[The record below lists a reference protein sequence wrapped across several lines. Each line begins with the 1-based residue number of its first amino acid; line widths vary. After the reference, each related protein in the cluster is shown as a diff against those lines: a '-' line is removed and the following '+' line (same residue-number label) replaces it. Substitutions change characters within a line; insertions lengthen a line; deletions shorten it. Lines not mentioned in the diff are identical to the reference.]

1 MAEETEKPNLE
12 AIDATKSLIEKQIST
27 NNSFEVVNYLSPRLI
42 ELKGFNKTVSLVSI
56 LDYYSFLR
64 VGQKVE
70 NVPGLSD
77 YAKEVDA
84 ELKNIL
90 KPGTKI
96 SLQTM
101 PDSYYYDD
109 KAIRAYN
116 EKEIDVIAY
125 LNNKPIQELLVDKGL
140 AIFNNS
146 ESFRLDDVFL
156 SKGEIDRTLS
166 EVLRSSEILAAA
178 DKKGFWQ
185 DKYSFYE
192 FKSRVIG
199 SLNKTFDG
207 NKTVLNEKV
216 KQINQAKE
224 YRVNSKKTAEERKKE
239 RIEQREREQELFAR
253 SYSNSSLGEQLSHLA
268 KQYFPRLDSADIV
281 SSIVSGIYP
290 KSAMQIGA
298 LWAGIPTAKEEID
311 DLGAAAHPVEIV
323 EIRKDGDVKPIL
335 GQGFLSMVMG
345 NRPPD
350 EGLTLIFTCNTRGI
364 ETFIAPLLTQF
375 RMDPIIP
382 IRNIHIARFARPI
395 FSNREFY
402 SRVFGKLPKDIT
414 DLVNPDGSYNAKDEN
429 AVRELSRLLDYIY
442 LSVPI
447 YIAVKRVQVNNLE
460 NNNGSY
466 TITVECQIADVTENY
481 GEFPTYFKTIDDA
494 FLIHQKRAQVIDK
507 INTESAIKH
516 IAEQIGSGNMM
527 NIYTQN
533 KDAIEEAEESVD
545 SKIQAIKERMPTL
558 YDGQDGE
565 EVAKGSKVV
574 GYILRESKLVE
585 VPKTVT
591 LKDATLQAQGKYL
604 QKYTNNIVTKN
615 KVGSFLSYKPAF
627 GNSKAYNLAK
637 RLLGLNDIS
646 PSDTNSMKDL
656 ARYFSLYREVPSKIP
671 VPVTGNFRIR
681 NNFVYK
687 DDLTINSVT
696 LLAALRTELSGLV
709 DNKYI
714 TPTLNP
720 ISALFAKTPEGS
732 GFTSYSYNFSN
743 FKKETVIGLGE
754 TPIIKPF
761 ELCAV
766 TNSVFGEGVMANLME
781 YEYGIGLGLAS
792 VEVKLVGSSNLELKP
807 IEYNY
812 SLIGTLK
819 NINQSLAYFDF
830 SKFGVLPDSQ
840 LSKELASK
848 IVSGDTFFGELTST
862 FGYTIKSNISDNN
875 GNFDKKIE
883 NVLGTL
889 GSLKFHCANYKSLTS
904 TKTTSR
910 TLAVGNSVEQ
920 RNVITQ
926 RYEYWKPERV
936 DHVIGSSLGYPL
948 SFDINIRVNAKI
960 QKVKVGITNIIKS
973 PQGTILFV
981 LQVSDKEKT
990 NLVLRTVQYENKL
1003 VHLIKDYIDA
1013 LPLTSSA
1020 EDTTGFAE
1028 DSQVQQPTTKLVK
1041 KESQDIKYTI
1051 RNIIQSIV
1059 FKDKRDP
1066 LLGASIPN
1074 ALTNISQILATT
1086 KSKNGTKFIDESEP
1100 YMFSLMYQ
1108 LGRVDAGK
1116 YTMTFK
1122 MRPDRVPYV
1131 RPDFLLT
1138 DVTTMEMEIFRPE
1151 APKEETRNEAY
1162 TRELQKNENVI
1173 RRTNTKEG
1181 LNTEI
1186 GQFTVAA
1193 VSELDKTVVSS
1204 DITSIEKALRNPV
1217 YVVAGMQSVIL
1228 RYLDYVYSAHVVSK
1242 AGQKLFQN
1250 DLKITTPPGQEKKT
1264 VGLASSDVQ
1273 KLISGIREEL
1283 DKKIERLNKKVKT
1296 IKDKNPTLENN
1307 NKLIEANVRSLRRI
1321 VSDVDSRISDARTSN
1336 GQPFISI
1343 ENIKR
1348 ILRYAQIR
1356 NTGEISTDTS
1366 SILDELFRIYE
1377 KTIDLLLNPTQM
1389 SKLYRVK
1396 SGEIDISTGNTTL
1409 GGDLLGLA
1417 NRLNALLSITQAIRL
1432 ASGDSLDF
1440 VKRKKL
1446 TLKKPIPAIGIVE
1459 EYGISSPMKA
1469 PGKKKP
1475 TYQVIGS
1482 TATTA
1487 YIQFRTNISEL
1498 YISETS
1504 KLTDLVNEEEGMDAI
1519 YNMIREPS
1527 EITTVY
1533 NMMRS
1538 GRALVRDSTVF
1549 TQGSNTTFRGAA
1561 GTQNIESAF
1570 RLVRRASINAAQAD
1584 SASVLM
1590 GLSEPHV
1597 QIKEPLLMAL
1607 GLSKFV
1613 AKTTKLST
1621 ATDTTSW
1628 KVDVFLLPYE
1638 AGYTTNRN
1646 LKKVNKAVSNE
1657 TMGDVASWLNAADS
1671 LYADRFIGSDGS
1683 DLKALINDTTK
1694 AQGADYSMEFRR
1706 AEGLIRI
1713 SKMATASVFA
1723 NLVAVHAMYKAKRK
1737 IILGIEA
1744 GNLIHPKEFS
1754 YGGFAVSGNR
1764 KALEDLASITKGRF
1778 DNSFSEFD
1786 LSPGTFNS
1794 SAIYGEIGQ
1803 TTYIPVGLQ
1812 RSENTE
1818 RIREA
1823 INDTAITEIGAG
1835 IGSFIASRFKSRKIK
1850 RVGVGLGKISAT
1862 MAWVDVGLKIFEAG
1876 NLAGDSKL
1884 VVSSS
1889 DKITESLRNNLN
1901 LTIALSQ
1908 DFSVY
1913 ALDFIEDFSIAESQG
1928 AGQQFIELI
1937 AREAETVIQNSGD
1950 ISSVGVLAYTELK
1963 DVANAS
1969 NYVPTAM
1976 GFITSTYPISSV
1988 YKAGR
1993 PEDYFDGPV
2002 DEYGNSSKIERF
2014 SIVVVNTNAFGTSGE
2029 VNSNLSG
2036 NKWRK
2041 VFNDFYSS
2049 PDNKSS
2055 FFGFYTSVLS
2065 GSNSSIKKTDID
2077 TCGEE
2082 LLSLLV
2088 DGQIAIYDTDI
2099 YSIALAPKYILA
2111 DPGFYYHGVRSIWG
2125 RLKVNHFA
2133 SHLLS
2138 QHALGAFAT
2147 KIAPFA
2153 LATSKDKDKSSIL
2166 KSMEYFGIT
2175 VNEFS
2180 LTKTATYDTLKERT
2194 NKLFTNSSKDINTN
2208 LIDMEISFP
2217 LANGRQIFSKI
2228 SESIE
2233 VFKEIKK
2240 IINSDQINSK
2250 GSFRERAISNLEITQ
2265 STLTDLIKRIYEQSP
2280 PNKKSRFKSIPVP
2293 FSVRGIDLTDS
2304 ERLLIPDTY
2313 QIPLNNT
2320 VDQKISASNKYA
2332 NETAYKAPS
2341 QYILTKI
2348 EESLKSQVTWL
2359 VDAYSIVLDKTT
2371 KSDFSKADGTRDLKE
2386 AILTQLSLDR
2396 ANELGITFEQ
2406 AKEEYINE
2414 MNIYFS
2420 SLGQSAQNKTTD
2432 EATLEKVQKACDEI
2446 SLYSTGN
2453 RQGREVIF
2461 REYTSFVNT
2470 FKSLLVQNVNV
2481 IASDNIPRSSFSL
2494 NKNKVFQGT
2503 SVGVSN
2509 TRSIT
2514 GDREIYT
2521 ISYSDKSKGSCWD
2534 VSEKDILESLK
2545 LNLEGNILF
2554 ASSFEKYQNAIANIE
2569 AKMQSYKDFKG
2580 ILTLSYIDV
2589 NKREEFEII
2598 TDVHRYMNIMHGI
2611 ERPEYIPSIFYILDF
2626 TTANPSKTAVVR
2638 TDISLDMLRSYS
2650 YGIAKKGMEVAFD
2663 FAKYFFIGDNL
2674 PFSPG
2679 AFLHLAGLALTGLF
2693 LVKFGL
2699 IAIIIAVLVIVIG
2712 IVVMF
2717 LSNPTVDNSTITRT
2731 FLNSLR
2737 IKIPN
2742 SSLAVT
2748 PLFTGMKALLELAQN
2763 ISEMDLVPVGIYA
2776 RAKKTYPKG
2785 VMRSSI
2791 FVYPPE
2797 IGKSVTSSEY
2807 LLQDTLS
2814 YLTLP
2819 LITKRSVNFVTDVL
2833 APGGHVIPNLEKVNE
2848 NAQMLSSTLL
2858 VQESFCRDELDSFPE
2873 YLALQKAKANG
2884 LGAEKLAGDP
2894 LAPTDPAN
2902 INTGFYQGFISFLD
2916 NMEGIFLGGF
2926 SKSNSA
2932 GKETLTISNTELQS
2946 RKAYPGALNELKL
2959 LYKALM
2965 PYVTSY
2971 SKSEEVNVL
2980 NKSIGNFTELKKKRP
2995 ESLELAQQVAAS
3007 SMSYMFPT
3015 ENYKTKL
3022 ISKPPS
3028 KFNFKSVLTQQILNI
3043 DSGLGSK
3050 SLTNEKAYSL
3060 LVNTIAFA
3068 GEVERIDILDNLSDK
3083 NIYPNIAINVKYN
3096 EDTLPFAFPLWP
3108 DTSAGNIQDGS
3119 FYSKSHDKV
3128 VKIEGSKRGSSS
3140 NAFFNFTKT
3149 NIQFIRES
3157 YPEGRNTSRI
3167 KSDSPNEGIT
3177 VQLGNNFAFYNLNV
3191 PNGKALIFKTK
3202 DLEGNRI
3209 LQDRRQYIF
3218 LKGIDKENQFRL
3230 NNVGESFLRAV
3241 EGIDKQFPQIREKV
3255 YMEFNTEKEI
3265 NSDIFSAGNV
3275 RVPTNIKKTELSF
3288 FDLYAIKTVYEKTD
3302 SDFKGTLTITWND
3315 VLNAIKDIG
3324 SYYKF
3329 ISYVIGQASTIAGA
3343 EAENSTIIYDK
3354 TNKARIE
3361 KILDSTQLVNSNTSS
3376 SAQVNTTFAAASGL
3390 STQFVIDRLD
3400 KYLDTH
3406 SSSIWEATG
3415 RLAKEVKNTLM
3426 APVKLYPVAKL
3437 YFIRKGKGESVL
3449 YDDLFSYADLLSV
3462 KIFESQKS
3470 PGSVV
3475 IIKLAN
3481 TENKIDNILTGKDN
3495 QMSPFE
3501 ARSRNEEPLS
3511 NILTKPGTRL
3521 MIYLGHGN
3529 ILTEEEKF
3537 LAEIETSQQEPDGT
3551 YTIMAR
3557 GPGWILNNRLNQSTG
3572 PDEANKVFT
3581 IDYREVNQA
3590 IALGTETDISISEFA
3605 NPGLP
3610 LAKSLLMYGLILKGK
3625 LDRFGRLGST
3635 TNELAETSLS
3645 FFPPNVYDS
3654 YLNLVQK
3661 GVATSSD
3668 VGSNIEGFVNSKI
3681 EGLKTALAGVT
3692 YVQGTS
3698 DLYLAKAASGDAKLV
3713 RSTNISKNIFPNSGF
3728 PVSTGLFD
3736 NLSIW
3741 MRKAPLIAQANGTV
3755 WKVVNETYWE
3765 FLTEVLLNVPNA
3777 KVIVRSYNNDGS
3789 LIIAQSDEF
3798 YSMYTSKTL
3807 SSRLSDKLRTQ
3818 LLSYKNIKLKDP
3830 DPVNLGTVTSTI
3842 AAGLTATTLPPG
3854 GLNPNQNNAD
3864 KDNLSVTSLQNI
3876 YKSIYKMIGE
3886 SFTNEAARE
3895 GIAQILCG
3903 ALAGLASGE
3912 LDDSRLQVILS
3923 KLDSGTSINIL
3934 GSNSIGGSIEVYNQL
3949 KSAENI
3955 GKLLDELIKYYTNED
3970 LSFTQQS
3977 ALKDYIKIEGVSVY
3991 DVKGVMERTK
4001 VFFNAINKMLE
4012 SGTTRANLEI
4022 ALDIGW
4028 NTKIDLQFIEK
4039 ATNKAGGNAGLVG
4052 EEGGSQDYAFVR
4064 RFIYCLTASA
4074 ARFFNNKLLKLEL
4087 LAPEKRRIQEQHYMF
4102 SGRDIIHNDITTMVG
4117 YNEGEFVFEKVSIT
4131 VGSGTLGGVGADV
4144 ASNTVGLF
4152 TKIERFPFYVDPVS
4166 AYEGNS
4172 FEYTAKRMF
4181 VNLANPTFFAYVMS
4195 NAGTS
4200 TAVSSSLT
4208 LMAANQM
4215 TKLIQDWYAGNLYT
4229 FGDAS
4234 RRPGD
4239 RVTLSDEIR
4248 DMYGP
4253 FEIKEVVHSFDVDG
4267 FTSDYSPSVFT
4278 SVDPRNITDQSGPN
4292 NASTL
4297 LGVLLAGAGMLGLIK
4312 GRKVAAKWLKNIP
4325 GVPQT
4330 LGKLNNG
4337 LTRWAVNG
4345 KWGSR
4350 LASAISKKLVTPAL
4364 KNTKFITKSV
4374 QNQAQAAAAKTI
4386 NNIKEQVEVSAKV
4399 YAKANGFATI
4409 EALKTASV
4417 ANIDEI
4423 IKLGNSLKVN
4433 GEPVEK
4439 AFLEL
4444 MDNIELRKLV
4454 GREDT
4459 PFNTIDEFV
4468 SELEKLK
4475 LNFGKLDD
4483 KFIRCHNIKDIYI
4496 TQISQ
4501 FSKFKNEQVIS
4512 ALGEPGTFILDEIT
4526 KSTSIKGLIST
4537 GDNLLLN
4544 PGKTAANVNKSL
4556 QEIQNVLGSGYLK
4569 QTNDDLSA
4577 LSKAVF
4583 EGDFGKFVESS
4594 GSVDIARASFAKFY
4608 DDFFSPQNLNSP
4620 TAKET
4625 FLDLDKKVKEI
4636 FEHYGPDNVDKAR
4649 EVIGGLFNSLR
4660 SVRTGTVKLNLPGI
4674 ADFNVTEKV
4683 ADFFRAEQIA
4693 LKDLAEN
4700 SVGKISGRID
4710 GLIADLKS
4718 AEFDIVTA
4726 PPGVRQQLDSI
4737 ADARVQKL
4745 QEEAQRITELLDKN
4759 KTELTKAEELLAKA
4773 TTGPEKNVLR
4783 NNVKAIQQ
4791 ERKAIGK
4798 LKSDKAKEIKDI
4810 ESNKYNVENREAVA
4824 ESLQLSKELL
4834 NNGSSGH
4841 KFFTETAQKEITG
4854 LMDDVL
4860 LARGISVGKGA
4871 KYSPGDIDPKS
4882 FKTIRQATTGPR
4894 LASYT
4899 DAVNS
4904 PYKGAFGTLV
4914 AGISIYSTYALIRDF
4929 VGESIQEY
4937 MFRLGAKEASDS
4949 VIAEFLVYKGEPYL
4963 ANLEGLTKGSSSLIA
4978 PGAGYFDYLASR
4990 FNTAGKDLSTI
5001 LTSIYGDTLKS
5012 NLTQYTDL
5020 IAKQSISDDFF
5031 VPFDSEYKFA
5041 NRTAEANSASGPGI
5055 IGSNPNPFSIF
5066 NGDIKFTSGYGWR
5079 TLGSDVQFHDGVDII
5094 GNIFTRNEGA
5104 NAFIEKNAVYATED
5118 SIAFVV
5124 AESGFDSYN
5133 NALNKSLPYEGSVS
5147 VPKSGFI
5154 YISLV
5159 GLKTGLVFHYR
5170 HTFMK
5175 LGTQTFSAKTLEE
5188 NKSPI
5193 FVGSGTLLGFHG
5205 PFGTTNGPHVHLD
5218 IFQHKDGDKNTK
5230 FVQLQKET
5238 TNLAPGKI
5246 TSSSLINNFKSL
5258 AYGGEKFGY
5267 AKVDPYPILKG
5278 LGFGGQVKELP
5289 TTPVA
5294 KITQSIN
5301 GLTNTP
5307 ENKKVALQAF
5317 KDAGLIK

>member
-1 MAEETEKPNLE
+1 MAEEQQKPNLE
-12 AIDATKSLIEKQIST
+12 ELDATKSLIEKQIAT
-27 NNSFEVVNYLSPRLI
+27 NNTFEVINYLSPRLI
-42 ELKGFNKTVSLVSI
+42 ELKGFNKVVSLVSI
-56 LDYYSFLR
+56 IDYYGFLR
-64 VGQKVE
+64 IGQKVE

-77 YAKEVDA
+77 FAKEVDN

-125 LNNKPIQELLVDKGL
+125 LNNKPVQELLVEKGL
-140 AIFNNS
+140 VIFNNS

-156 SKGEIDRTLS
+156 SKGEVDRTLS

-185 DKYSFYE
+185 DKYSFYD

-199 SLNKTFDG
+199 NLNKTFDG
-207 NKTVLNEKV
+207 NATLLNEKV

-224 YRVNSKKTAEERKKE
+224 NRNKSKNTAEERKKQ
-239 RIEQREREQELFAR
+239 RLEQRERELEVFTR

-268 KQYFPRLDSADIV
+268 KQYFPRLNSADIV

-298 LWAGIPTAKEEID
+298 LWAGIPTAKEEIEE
-311 DLGAAAHPVEIV
+311 LGAAAHPVEIV

-364 ETFIAPLLTQF
+364 ESFIAPLLTQF

-395 FSNREFY
+395 FSNKEFY

-466 TITVECQIADVTENY
+466 TITVECQIADVSENY

-494 FLIHQKRAQVIDK
+494 FLIHEKRAQVIDK
-507 INTESAIKH
+507 VNTESAIKH
-516 IAEQIGSGNMM
+516 IAEQIGSGNLM

-533 KDAIEEAEESVD
+533 KDAIEEAEESID
-545 SKIQAIKERMPTL
+545 SKIAYIKEFMPPLTFNGT
-558 YDGQDGE
+558 DEQVDE
-565 EVAKGSKVV
+565 KSKII
-574 GYILRESKLVE
+574 GYILREGKLVE
-585 VPKTVT
+585 VPYNITIKE
-591 LKDATLQAQGKYL
+591 ATLQAQGKYL
-604 QKYTNNIVTKN
+604 QKYTNNVVSKN

-637 RLLGLNDIS
+637 RLLGLKDIS
-646 PSDTNSMKDL
+646 PSDSNTMKEL
-656 ARYFSLYREVPSKIP
+656 TRYFSLYREVPSKIP
-671 VPVTGNFRIR
+671 VPIAGNFRQR
-681 NNFVYK
+681 NNFVFK
-687 DDLTINSVT
+687 DDLSANSVT
-696 LLAALRTELSGLV
+696 LRAALRTELSGLV

-714 TPTLNP
+714 SPNLNP
-720 ISALFAKTPEGS
+720 ISALFARTPEGS
-732 GFTSYSYNFSN
+732 GFSAYAYNFSN
-743 FKKETVIGLGE
+743 FKKEVVIGLGE
-754 TPIIKPF
+754 SPIVKPF

-792 VEVKLVGSSNLELKP
+792 VVVTPVGNNNLQLGAFQL
-807 IEYNY
+807 NY
-812 SLIGTLK
+812 SLIGSLK

-830 SKFGVLPDSQ
+830 SKFGVLPTSELSDSVAR
-840 LSKELASK
+840 S
-848 IVSGDTFFGELTST
+848 IVSSDYFYGELTST
-862 FGYTIKSNISDNN
+862 FGYSVKSNISDNN
-875 GNFDKKIE
+875 GNYNRDIT
-883 NVLGTL
+883 NINGTL
-889 GSLKFHCANYKSLTS
+889 GSIKFHCANYKSLTS
-904 TKTTSR
+904 TKTNSR
-910 TLAVGNSVEQ
+910 TLAVGNSVEE
-920 RNVITQ
+920 RNVISQ
-926 RYEYWKPERV
+926 RYEFWAPERM
-936 DHVIGSSLGYPL
+936 DYVIGTNIKSPL
-948 SFDINIRVNAKI
+948 SFEINIRVNGKI
-960 QKVKVGITNIIKS
+960 QKIKVGITNIVKS
-973 PQGTILFV
+973 PQGTILFI
-981 LQVSDKEKT
+981 LQVFDKEKT
-990 NLVLRTVQYENKL
+990 NLVLRSVQYESKL
-1003 VHLIKDYIDA
+1003 VHLIKDYVES
-1013 LPLTSSA
+1013 LPFVNAVDSRENTI
-1020 EDTTGFAE
+1020 EDRKE
-1028 DSQVQQPTTKLVK
+1028 EPQSPTTKLVK
-1041 KESQDIKYTI
+1041 KDAQDIKYSI

-1066 LLGASIPN
+1066 LIGASIPN
-1074 ALTNISQILATT
+1074 ALTNISQVLATT

-1549 TQGSNTTFRGAA
+1549 TQGSNTTYRGAV
-1561 GTQNIESAF
+1561 GDQNIESAF

-1613 AKTTKLST
+1613 AKTTKLSS

-1737 IILGIEA
+1737 IILGIEG

-1803 TTYIPVGLQ
+1803 TTYIPVGLE

-1823 INDTAITEIGAG
+1823 INNNAITEIGAG

-1850 RVGVGLGKISAT
+1850 RLGVKLGKISAS

-1988 YKAGR
+1988 YRAGR

-2099 YSIALAPKYILA
+2099 YSIALAPKYVLA

-2280 PNKKSRFKSIPVP
+2280 ANKKSRFKSIPVP

-2580 ILTLSYIDV
+2580 VLTLSYIDV

-2626 TTANPSKTAVVR
+2626 ATANPSKTAVVR

-2717 LSNPTVDNSTITRT
+2717 LSNPTVDNSAITRT

-2946 RKAYPGALNELKL
+2946 RKAYPSALNELKL

-2971 SKSEEVNVL
+2971 SKSEEVNAL

-3007 SMSYMFPT
+3007 SMSYMFLT

-3096 EDTLPFAFPLWP
+3096 VDTLPFAFPLWP

-3167 KSDSPNEGIT
+3167 KTDSPNEGIT
-3177 VQLGNNFAFYNLNV
+3177 VQLGDNFTFYNLNI

-3202 DLEGNRI
+3202 DLEGNRV

-3218 LKGIDKENQFRL
+3218 LKGIDRENQLRL
-3230 NNVGESFLRAV
+3230 NNVGETFLRAV

-3265 NSDIFSAGNV
+3265 NSEIFSAGNV
-3275 RVPTNIKKTELSF
+3275 RIPTNVKKTELSF

-3302 SDFKGTLTITWND
+3302 SNFKGTLTITWND

-3329 ISYVIGQASTIAGA
+3329 ISYVITQSETLAGPDK
-3343 EAENSTIIYDK
+3343 ENSAIIYDK

-3390 STQFVIDRLD
+3390 SIQFVIDRLD

-3501 ARSRNEEPLS
+3501 ARSRNDDPLS

-3661 GVATSSD
+3661 GVATSGD
-3668 VGSNIEGFVNSKI
+3668 IGSNIEGFVNSKI

-3977 ALKDYIKIEGVSVY
+3977 ALKDYIKIEGVSGY

-4117 YNEGEFVFEKVSIT
+4117 YNEGEFVFEKTSTTVNSGAPKG
-4131 VGSGTLGGVGADV
+4131 VGSDV
-4144 ASNTVGLF
+4144 ASNTIGLF
-4152 TKIERFPFYVDPVS
+4152 DKIERFPFYVDPVS

-4200 TAVSSSLT
+4200 TAVSSRLT

-4215 TKLIQDWYAGNLYT
+4215 AKLIQDWYAGNLYT

-4292 NASTL
+4292 IASSVTSWI
-4297 LGVLLAGAGMLGLIK
+4297 LAGVGTFAAWK
-4312 GRKVAAKWLKNIP
+4312 GRGTIGRWLKNIP
-4325 GVPQT
+4325 GLPKT
-4330 LGKLNNG
+4330 LSKVSAGITKWAVSNQNGKLSFGKNLALG
-4337 LTRWAVNG
+4337 LA
-4345 KWGSR
+4345 K
-4350 LASAISKKLVTPAL
+4350 AIVTPAL
-4364 KNTKFITKSV
+4364 KNTKFATKFVTLQARRVSKKAGKTVKEESEIFAKIYSKINGYADQNALRIGSEVDINSV
-4374 QNQAQAAAAKTI
+4374 VVFAGTLRNAPIESQ
-4386 NNIKEQVEVSAKV
+4386 KV
-4399 YAKANGFATI
+4399 LIGLF
-4409 EALKTASV
+4409 
-4417 ANIDEI
+4417 
-4423 IKLGNSLKVN
+4423 
-4433 GEPVEK
+4433 
-4439 AFLEL
+4439 
-4444 MDNIELRKLV
+4444 DNIEFRKLI
-4454 GREDT
+4454 GRENL
-4459 PFNTIDEFV
+4459 PFENIDDFISGLNSLRGNFKNFDEKFRLTHTV
-4468 SELEKLK
+4468 KEKFAIAMADFNKLK
-4475 LNFGKLDD
+4475 REEVIASFGEAGLTVLREFKSLDSQLGKL
-4483 KFIRCHNIKDIYI
+4483 INIGNDLLI
-4496 TQISQ
+4496 TP
-4501 FSKFKNEQVIS
+4501 N
-4512 ALGEPGTFILDEIT
+4512 
-4526 KSTSIKGLIST
+4526 
-4537 GDNLLLN
+4537 
-4544 PGKTAANVNKSL
+4544 KTALNVDKAIK
-4556 QEIQNVLGSGYLK
+4556 EIENVLGSSYLK
-4569 QTNDDLSA
+4569 SVTEDLSDMSKGIYNGSFDKFINLGPSGSQNRAEFAGFYNTYFDKNNINSSNVKEAFTA
-4577 LSKAVF
+4577 LDQKVKEIYNHYGSENIDKAREQIGKLL
-4583 EGDFGKFVESS
+4583 EGIRKGGKNTIKIDIPGISDFTVNTKLIDFFKQEEEILKKLASESVDKIKGNIDNLIADLRKEPFDILDAPAGVRTQLDEIAAIRIKKINEEVGLLQKQRQEAESS
-4594 GSVDIARASFAKFY
+4594 LKTLNDNKKKLKKDDPGRPKDLEIEQARSNF
-4608 DDFFSPQNLNSP
+4608 N
-4620 TAKET
+4620 
-4625 FLDLDKKVKEI
+4625 DLDKKIK
-4636 FEHYGPDNVDKAR
+4636 GK
-4649 EVIGGLFNSLR
+4649 
-4660 SVRTGTVKLNLPGI
+4660 TG
-4674 ADFNVTEKV
+4674 
-4683 ADFFRAEQIA
+4683 
-4693 LKDLAEN
+4693 
-4700 SVGKISGRID
+4700 
-4710 GLIADLKS
+4710 
-4718 AEFDIVTA
+4718 
-4726 PPGVRQQLDSI
+4726 
-4737 ADARVQKL
+4737 
-4745 QEEAQRITELLDKN
+4745 
-4759 KTELTKAEELLAKA
+4759 
-4773 TTGPEKNVLR
+4773 
-4783 NNVKAIQQ
+4783 
-4791 ERKAIGK
+4791 
-4798 LKSDKAKEIKDI
+4798 EIKDL
-4810 ESNKYNVENREAVA
+4810 ESNKYDLASRETVA
-4824 ESLQLSKELL
+4824 QSLDLSKNLL
-4834 NNGSSGH
+4834 SQGTDAH
-4841 KFFTETAQKEITG
+4841 KFFRDSARDEMTG
-4854 LMDDVL
+4854 MVDDL
-4860 LARGISVGKGA
+4860 ILARGISPSGGA
-4871 KYSPGDIDPKS
+4871 RSSPGDVD
-4882 FKTIRQATTGPR
+4882 FGGFTTVKKAINGPR
-4894 LASYT
+4894 VASY
-4899 DAVNS
+4899 S
-4904 PYKGAFGTLV
+4904 PPDVTPFKGIFGTTV
-4914 AGISIYSTYALIRDF
+4914 TAIGIYSGYATVRDS

-4937 MFRLGAKEASDS
+4937 MFRLGAKEASDA
-4949 VIAEFLVYKGEPYL
+4949 VIAEFLVYKGEPYI

-4978 PGAGYFDYLASR
+4978 PGANYFDYLTSR
-4990 FNTAGKDLSTI
+4990 FNTASKDLSTI
-5001 LTSIYGDTLKS
+5001 LTSIYGDT
-5012 NLTQYTDL
+5012 
-5020 IAKQSISDDFF
+5020 
-5031 VPFDSEYKFA
+5031 
-5041 NRTAEANSASGPGI
+5041 
-5055 IGSNPNPFSIF
+5055 
-5066 NGDIKFTSGYGWR
+5066 
-5079 TLGSDVQFHDGVDII
+5079 
-5094 GNIFTRNEGA
+5094 
-5104 NAFIEKNAVYATED
+5104 
-5118 SIAFVV
+5118 
-5124 AESGFDSYN
+5124 
-5133 NALNKSLPYEGSVS
+5133 
-5147 VPKSGFI
+5147 
-5154 YISLV
+5154 
-5159 GLKTGLVFHYR
+5159 
-5170 HTFMK
+5170 
-5175 LGTQTFSAKTLEE
+5175 
-5188 NKSPI
+5188 
-5193 FVGSGTLLGFHG
+5193 
-5205 PFGTTNGPHVHLD
+5205 
-5218 IFQHKDGDKNTK
+5218 
-5230 FVQLQKET
+5230 
-5238 TNLAPGKI
+5238 
-5246 TSSSLINNFKSL
+5246 
-5258 AYGGEKFGY
+5258 
-5267 AKVDPYPILKG
+5267 
-5278 LGFGGQVKELP
+5278 
-5289 TTPVA
+5289 
-5294 KITQSIN
+5294 
-5301 GLTNTP
+5301 
-5307 ENKKVALQAF
+5307 
-5317 KDAGLIK
+5317 